1 MLKRISSCMTTFLLK
16 TEPENYSYDDLV
28 RDKRTHWD
36 GVRNP
41 TALMHMRD
49 VKKGDQVFIY
59 HTGKERRIAGLAQ
72 VVSEVYEDPD
82 NPGLTGKGD
91 LKGPLFDLSPIKPA
105 AKTLTL
111 AEIKADD
118 RFKDFDLVRLSR
130 LSAMPVPP
138 KLDKLIRSLAGLN

>member
-1 MLKRISSCMTTFLLK
+1 MTTFLLK
-16 TEPENYSYDDLV
+16 TEPENYSYNDLA

-59 HTGKERRIAGLAQ
+59 HTGKERAIVGLAL
-72 VVSEVYEDPD
+72 VVSDVYEDPD

-105 AKTLTL
+105 TKALTL
-111 AEIKADD
+111 ADIKADD

-138 KLDKLIRSLAGLN
+138 KLDKIIRKLAGLN